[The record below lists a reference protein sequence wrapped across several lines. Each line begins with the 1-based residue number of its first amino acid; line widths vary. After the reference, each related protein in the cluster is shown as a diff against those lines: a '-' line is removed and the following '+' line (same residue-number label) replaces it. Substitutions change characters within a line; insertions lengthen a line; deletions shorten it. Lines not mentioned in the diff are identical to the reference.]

1 LRLAAQ
7 RKGENDNYLYC
18 PSRQD
23 IEDVEDKDGGGLAH
37 FQKHWVQGEPIIVCD
52 VLEAVGGCGLSWEPM
67 VVWRAARE
75 TTKKKLERKT
85 VAAIDC
91 LNWQEVKK
99 RICSR
104 FAAQLCPNI
113 PPTLKEHA

>member
-1 LRLAAQ
+1 
-7 RKGENDNYLYC
+7 
-18 PSRQD
+18 
-23 IEDVEDKDGGGLAH
+23 
-37 FQKHWVQGEPIIVCD
+37 
-52 VLEAVGGCGLSWEPM
+52 
-67 VVWRAARE
+67 VWRAVRE

-99 RICSR
+99 RICSHY
-104 FAAQLCPNI
+104 AAQLCPNI